1 MKCFTAEQNK
11 WIIDHYWDAA
21 PNVLCEKFNEVFT
34 HSKRDQ
40 STFRHHCRKLG
51 LTRAF
56 TTEHDIWL
64 RANIDQCSRK
74 ELVAKFND
82 EFGQRRTEDVL
93 KVHCNRDLGLR
104 FSDNRERFL
113 NAKRGCKQPVGT
125 LIKRKNRQWVVK
137 TGVHQYEQA
146 GRYYWQQ
153 AHGDIPEGYQVVH
166 LDHDI
171 SNNSLDNLYC
181 AKGKVIREMSKNQW
195 WFDNPE
201 LTLAALRYCE
211 LHYLLKEQV

>member
-1 MKCFTAEQNK
+1 MRYFTPEENK
-11 WIIDHYWDAA
+11 WITDHYWDA
-21 PNVLCEKFNEVFT
+21 PPKELCDVFNQVF
-34 HSKRDQ
+34 SQRDY
-40 STFRHHCRKLG
+40 STFRHHCVRLG
-51 LTRAF
+51 LTRIF
-56 TTEHDIWL
+56 TAENDVWL
-64 RANIDQCSRK
+64 KANIDQCSRK

-166 LDHDI
+166 LDHDK
-171 SNNSLDNLYC
+171 SNNSIDNLYC
-181 AKGKVIREMSKNQW
+181 VSGKVVREMSKNQW
-195 WFDNPE
+195 WFDNPQ
-201 LTLAALRYCE
+201 LTLAAIKYCE
-211 LHYLLKEQV
+211 LHFLLKERT